1 MQKNVKSNS
10 LPLSPRGSSWLFF
23 LSYLMILATLA
34 KYNRQR
40 GVITWRYCEGAD
52 GSYFSIRNDGRKYP
66 YPSKEE
72 MRTGY
77 AYMKNTM
84 GFAPVDLLAV

>member
-1 MQKNVKSNS
+1 MNSRAPLFEGLSRGVLSRSFPMQ
-10 LPLSPRGSSWLFF
+10 L
-23 LSYLMILATLA
+23 LATLA

-52 GSYFSIRNDGRKYP
+52 GSFFSIRNDGRKYP
-66 YPSKEE
+66 YTSKDE

-77 AYMKNTM
+77 SHMKNVM